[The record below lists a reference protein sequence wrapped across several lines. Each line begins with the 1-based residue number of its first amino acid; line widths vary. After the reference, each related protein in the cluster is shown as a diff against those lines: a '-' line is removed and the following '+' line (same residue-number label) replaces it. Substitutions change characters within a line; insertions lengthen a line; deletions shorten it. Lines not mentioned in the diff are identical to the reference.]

1 MAKTGKPSTL
11 SKVARVGR
19 ARGKKPASS
28 RRPRAVTSQQRVK
41 LSGVLSDFEFTLINV
56 MYGFSRWVETCMMAA
71 NVRGLG
77 AVDILVLHAVNH
89 RARDRRLHEIC
100 MVLNIDESHLVAYAL
115 KKLIA
120 AGLVRFHADGREH
133 HYASTAEGDEACLAY
148 RRMRDEFLVEG
159 LSWMHDVGPELVH
172 VERILRTMSGQYE
185 QAGRFAT
192 AASISQPRKPPL
204 RTKR

>member
-1 MAKTGKPSTL
+1 MGRPQGKSP
-11 SKVARVGR
+11 V
-19 ARGKKPASS
+19 SS
-28 RRPRAVTSQQRVK
+28 RRPRAVTSHERVK
-41 LSGVLSDFEFTLINV
+41 LSRALSDFEFTLINV
-56 MYGFSRWVETCMMAA
+56 MYGFSRWVEICMTAA
-71 NVRGLG
+71 NVRGLS
-77 AVDILVLHAVNH
+77 AVDILALHAVNH

-115 KKLIA
+115 KKLVA
-120 AGLVRFHADGREH
+120 AGLVRFRTEGREH
-133 HYASTAEGDEACLAY
+133 HYASTAQGDEACLAY
-148 RRMRDEFLVEG
+148 RRTRDEFLVEG
-159 LSWMHDVGPELVH
+159 LSWMQDVGPELAH